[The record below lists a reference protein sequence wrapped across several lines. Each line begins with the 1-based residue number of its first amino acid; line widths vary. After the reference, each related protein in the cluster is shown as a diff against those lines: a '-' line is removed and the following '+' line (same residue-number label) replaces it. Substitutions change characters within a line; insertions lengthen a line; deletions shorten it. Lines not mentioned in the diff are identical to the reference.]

1 MKALFIAQIAH
12 AINAAYCLSLG
23 DTSQVAWDEAPE
35 WQQQSALAGVEM
47 HLANP
52 DATPEQSHESWL
64 AQKVADGWVYGEVKD
79 EVAKTHHCC
88 LPYDQLPPEQ
98 KAKDYLFR
106 AVVHAVKHL
115 PDPDDLLTLQA
126 QLEQAKHALASAPSG
141 GAGVRAA
148 VSLQGVAVQ
157 YVGHKIDYTDR
168 LYGSGLLFQKGEVKV
183 LPGELARQLLRHG
196 DLFVRATEEQ
206 AAQVDPAET
215 AKVVEA
221 LGQKASEST
230 EIEQRERTVADL
242 QQQIGLMD
250 LAALNEI
257 GSRYGLSFSKSKG
270 LARARAELSNKVDQ
284 LGII

>member
-141 GAGVRAA
+141 EAGVRAA

-183 LPGELARQLLRHG
+183 LPGELARQFLRHA
-196 DLFVRATEEQ
+196 DMFRKADAEQ
-206 AAQVDPAET
+206 AAAADPELAAAIAGKIAEQSREE
-215 AKVVEA
+215 VE
-221 LGQKASEST
+221 T
-230 EIEQRERTVADL
+230 EKRERDVADL
-242 QQQIGLMD
+242 HQQISQMNME
-250 LAALNEI
+250 ALNEL
-257 GSRYGLSFSKSKG
+257 GSRYGLKFTKSNG
-270 LARARAELSNKVDQ
+270 LAKARAELSNTIDR
-284 LGII
+284 LGVL